1 MNNKED
7 AEIGQVVYLRPA
19 TKTASLWCHQR
30 REARIVSY
38 DEWPIVK
45 VGIGA
50 AVDYQVI
57 RVHRMD
63 IALNKARTKV
73 DRSEGDATRDSK
85 EGESLWRIPKPLLKP
100 HPESP
105 DQIPLW

>member
-7 AEIGQVVYLRPA
+7 AEVGQLVYLRPA
-19 TKTASLWCHQR
+19 TKTASIWCHQR
-30 REARIVSY
+30 REARILSY

-45 VGIGA
+45 VGIGN
-50 AVDYQVI
+50 AVDYREI

-73 DRSEGDATRDSK
+73 DRSEGDATRDNQ
-85 EGESLWRIPKPLLKP
+85 GESLWKVPKPILKP
-100 HPESP
+100 HPECP
-105 DQIPLW
+105 MQIPLW